1 MNLQKWIFPPLFS
14 PNKRGVVQ
22 VPANVYVKKTPSG
35 QQSIDISCLEA
46 PAGKPTNGETDSSDS
61 SQSSTCPKTE
71 EKINGSLKQE
81 GIVLETAAS

>member
-1 MNLQKWIFPPLFS
+1 MRDVVCILMIWACDN
-14 PNKRGVVQ
+14 RVQ

-35 QQSIDISCLEA
+35 QQTIDISCLEA
-46 PAGKPTNGETDSSDS
+46 PAAKPANGEADSSDS
-61 SQSSTCPKTE
+61 SQSSLCQKTEESE

>member
-1 MNLQKWIFPPLFS
+1 MRDIVCILMIWACDN
-14 PNKRGVVQ
+14 RVQ

-35 QQSIDISCLEA
+35 QQTIDISCLEA
-46 PAGKPTNGETDSSDS
+46 PAAKPANGEADSSDS
-61 SQSSTCPKTE
+61 SQSSTCQNTE